1 VLGAGPCLRRIA
13 SAYDHAVLVKD
24 ASMSLYD
31 LARLEAAIKAVS
43 LEVELLKQATGSS
56 ASSSTTAGAAAASVA
71 RNNEEEVAR
80 PTFAALAAA
89 AGRGE
94 RLPVDA
100 WPGPWPLPLTVPA
113 TTPACAPASA
123 PAGVAAAASALAS
136 LPPPAFASSTAHS
149 PTARV
154 TLAALNMDDVGL
166 SGRRG
171 VKGRSAR
178 ARQAPERSSL
188 DLLLGD
194 IATPDLPQPCNS
206 SEDET

>member
-1 VLGAGPCLRRIA
+1 VLGAGPCLLWIA
-13 SAYDHAVLVKD
+13 TAVSVKH

-31 LARLEAAIKAVS
+31 LARLEAALKALS

-56 ASSSTTAGAAAASVA
+56 AASTDTAGAAAASVA
-71 RNNEEEVAR
+71 RNNEEDVAR

-89 AGRGE
+89 ARRGE
-94 RLPVDA
+94 RPVDA

-113 TTPACAPASA
+113 TAPACAPVPESA
-123 PAGVAAAASALAS
+123 GAAAAASALAS
-136 LPPPAFASSTAHS
+136 LSPPALVSSTAHS
-149 PTARV
+149 PTERV

-166 SGRRG
+166 RGRRG

-178 ARQAPERSSL
+178 TQQAQERTSL

-194 IATPDLPQPCNS
+194 IATPDLPQPCDS